1 MSIVIVN
8 QIEQVLKE
16 KKIKKKDFLEA
27 VGLSINTFANWKK
40 RNTVPSAAV
49 VNKIAE
55 YLGVS
60 TDYLPGKESE
70 PINNNELAPFTEE
83 EKLLLDM
90 FRKMDLIQKA
100 KLITFAAELMEK
112 D

>member
-1 MSIVIVN
+1 MFKDVFVDIL
-8 QIEQVLKE
+8 Q
-16 KKIKKKDFLEA
+16 KK
-27 VGLSINTFANWKK
+27 GLSPYKVAKDTGISQGQLSYYARGERTPTDKNLI
-40 RNTVPSAAV
+40 
-49 VNKIAE
+49 KIAE

-60 TDYLPGKESE
+60 TDYLLGKESE
-70 PINNNELAPFTEE
+70 PINNNEFVSFTEE

-100 KLITFAAELMEK
+100 KLITFAAELMKK